1 MKKQA
6 LKFKFNLNSKVSVYV
21 PSTINVNESTDNTE
35 YVKRVIT
42 ELASMFGGATASK
55 AVGGWVS
62 ASGETIIEDVTIV
75 YAFCTEKQLQ
85 DNFHKV
91 LSICE
96 TLKKEMSQE
105 AISLEVNG
113 QLAFI

>member
-21 PSTINVNESTDNTE
+21 PSTVNVNEQTDNTQQ
-35 YVKRVIT
+35 VKRVIT

-62 ASGETIIEDVTIV
+62 ANGETIIEDVTIV

-91 LSICE
+91 LAICE
-96 TLKKEMSQE
+96 TLKTEMKQE